1 MQQKNTRR
9 KTFQD
14 EAELIKRSQVPKTK
28 EDKKFSSNTDNPI
41 IEPTSKL
48 MDKDYLKMIRN
59 KKADFEEYE
68 PDPHIEVGNSKIFVV
83 VRKRP
88 LSKKEQS
95 NGEID
100 NISVINPK
108 ITVHE
113 CKIKVDG
120 ITKYLE
126 DHHFYFDNTFA
137 ENETTQEIYDY
148 TVGPMIE
155 MVLNR
160 GIVTCFA
167 YGQTG
172 SGKTYTM
179 KGIQNL
185 AIEHLF
191 EECINTY
198 GTENNL
204 SFYISFFEIY
214 GGRLY
219 DLLNNKNKL
228 QVLDDQNGKT
238 QIYGL
243 QEIIAE
249 TPDEMRMIID
259 KGNSIRTT
267 HNTVTNATSSRS
279 HAICNI
285 IIKEKNIKKNKYNFF
300 GKLSLVDLAGSERAQ
315 ETQSN
320 NRVRRAEGAEINKSL
335 LALKECI
342 RALQARKSSGN
353 NDIHVPFRASKLTH
367 VLRDSF
373 VSKNDKSK
381 IIMISCI
388 NPSYISSN
396 HTINTLRYSDRLKE
410 QTSYMQKQIAKNKN
424 ITNNVNSNNN
434 QVYNTKNNNKK
445 EYSNNNLQKVK
456 RDREKELEEINLN
469 VFNSK
474 DDILNDINFD
484 DKINLA
490 EDILGFNNDLKLDID
505 MNNLADELIDDN
517 FINSKKPKNTNND
530 NNKKETKSNKEKKLN
545 NNIENNNQ
553 NNNEEDEILDL
564 SKKDSAD
571 AENEINKNEKQNSDE
586 ENIENINEK
595 GNSDLEMELKDND
608 EKEKIINEELEDLI
622 YIKKKVSKDGKFISD
637 DFIKYHK
644 LTDQIIEDEDEIVA
658 THMDV
663 IKQDAKML
671 TEEGELITK
680 IKGIED
686 NEENFNMDEY
696 IKRLEKIIDK
706 KIDIYSGLQNKID
719 VYKQHLREE
728 EKMRKEHPQLFVDPA
743 DY

>member
-1 MQQKNTRR
+1 MQQKNRR

-14 EAELIKRSQVPKTK
+14 DADLIKRNQNPKTK
-28 EDKKFSSNTDNPI
+28 EDKKYSSNTDTPY
-41 IEPTSKL
+41 IEPSSKL
-48 MDKDYLKMIRN
+48 IDKDYLKMIRN
-59 KKADFEEYE
+59 KKADFDQYE
-68 PDPHIEVGNSKIFVV
+68 VDPHMEIGNSKIFVV

-88 LSKKEQS
+88 LSKKEQL

-100 NISVINPK
+100 NISCNNPT

-126 DHHFYFDNTFA
+126 DHQFYFDNTFD
-137 ENETTQEIYDY
+137 ENESTQEIYDY

-155 MVLNR
+155 MVLNK

-185 AIEHLF
+185 AIDHIF
-191 EECINTY
+191 EECKNTY
-198 GTENNL
+198 GEDNNL

-243 QEIIAE
+243 QEIYAE

-259 KGNSIRTT
+259 KGNSVRTT

-285 IIKEKNIKKNKYNFF
+285 IIKEKNKKKNKYNFF

-342 RALQARKSSGN
+342 RALQARKNSGN
-353 NDIHVPFRASKLTH
+353 SDIHVPFRASKLTH

-410 QTSYMQKQIAKNKN
+410 QTSYMQKQMAKNKN
-424 ITNNVNSNNN
+424 VNMNINNNN
-434 QVYNTKNNNKK
+434 QVNIKNNNNNKK
-445 EYSNNNLQKVK
+445 DNNNNIQKIK

-490 EDILGFNNDLKLDID
+490 EDILGFHNDLKLDID

-517 FINSKKPKNTNND
+517 FINNKKPKNNKNSNANKKD
-530 NNKKETKSNKEKKLN
+530 NNKKDKK
-545 NNIENNNQ
+545 NNNQ
-553 NNNEEDEILDL
+553 KNSNNNSNNNEEDEILDL
-564 SKKDSAD
+564 SKKDS
-571 AENEINKNEKQNSDE
+571 ENEIIKHDKQNSEE
-586 ENIENINEK
+586 ENVVEK
-595 GNSDLEMELKDND
+595 DNSDLDIELKESISDN
-608 EKEKIINEELEDLI
+608 KEKIINEELEDLI
-622 YIKKKVSKDGKFISD
+622 YLKKKVSKDGKFISD

-644 LTDQIIEDEDEIVA
+644 LTDQIIEDEDDIVA

-686 NEENFNMDEY
+686 TEENFNMDEY
-696 IKRLEKIIDK
+696 LKRLEKIIDK

-719 VYKQHLREE
+719 VYKLHIREE
-728 EKMRKEHPQLFVDPA
+728 EKMRKEHPQFFVDPA

>member
-1 MQQKNTRR
+1 MQPKNIRR
-9 KTFQD
+9 KTLQD
-14 EAELIKRSQVPKTK
+14 ESELLKLNQ
-28 EDKKFSSNTDNPI
+28 EKKFASNTVTPQVDTP
-41 IEPTSKL
+41 SKL
-48 MDKDYLKMIRN
+48 IDKDYQKMIRN
-59 KKADFEEYE
+59 KKADLEDYE
-68 PDPHIEVGNSKIFVV
+68 PDPHVEVGNSKIFVV

-88 LSKKEQS
+88 LSKKEQL

-100 NISVINPK
+100 NITCLNPK
-108 ITVHE
+108 VTVHE
-113 CKIKVDG
+113 CKIKIDG

-137 ENETTQEIYDY
+137 ENESTQEIYDY

-155 MVLNR
+155 MVLNK

-179 KGIQNL
+179 KGIENL
-185 AIEHLF
+185 AINHLF
-191 EECINTY
+191 EECQNIY
-198 GTENNL
+198 GEEHNL

-243 QEIIAE
+243 QEIYAGS
-249 TPDEMRMIID
+249 PDEMRMIID

-285 IIKEKNIKKNKYNFF
+285 IIKEKNKKNKYNFF

-342 RALQARKSSGN
+342 RALQARKNSGN
-353 NDIHVPFRASKLTH
+353 SEIHVPFRASKLTH

-410 QTSYMQKQIAKNKN
+410 QTAYMQKQIAKNKN
-424 ITNNVNSNNN
+424 VSNVNNNN
-434 QVYNTKNNNKK
+434 HHQQHNNQNNNNKK
-445 EYSNNNLQKVK
+445 EYNIAQKIK

-490 EDILGFNNDLKLDID
+490 EDILGFHNDLKLSID
-505 MNNLADELIDDN
+505 MNNLADELINDN
-517 FINSKKPKNTNND
+517 FIN
-530 NNKKETKSNKEKKLN
+530 NNKKSNNANKNKGSKKVYKNNLNQKNENEKNYNMN
-545 NNIENNNQ
+545 NNDD
-553 NNNEEDEILDL
+553 DEILDL
-564 SKKDSAD
+564 SKKEEESNDKNKKSSED
-571 AENEINKNEKQNSDE
+571 EDVNDQEI
-586 ENIENINEK
+586 
-595 GNSDLEMELKDND
+595 SDLEEEIKEGDGKD
-608 EKEKIINEELEDLI
+608 KVINEELEDLI
-622 YIKKKVSKDGKFISD
+622 YLKKKVSKDGKFISD

-644 LTDQIIEDEDEIVA
+644 LTDQIIEDEDDIVA

-686 NEENFNMDEY
+686 SEENFTMEEY
-696 IKRLEKIIDK
+696 LKRLENIIDK

-719 VYKQHLREE
+719 VYKQHIKDE
-728 EKMRKEHPQLFVDPA
+728 EKMRKEHPQFFVDPA
-743 DY
+743 DI

>member
-1 MQQKNTRR
+1 MR
-9 KTFQD
+9 KRLQ
-14 EAELIKRSQVPKTK
+14 EENS
-28 EDKKFSSNTDNPI
+28 SSNDIPMV
-41 IEPTSKL
+41 EPVIKL
-48 MDKDYLKMIRN
+48 DKDYLKMIRN
-59 KKADFEEYE
+59 KKADLEDYE

-88 LSKKEQS
+88 LSKKEQA

-100 NISVINPK
+100 NITCLNPK
-108 ITVHE
+108 VTVHE

-137 ENETTQEIYDY
+137 ENESTQEIYDY

-155 MVLNR
+155 MVLNK

-179 KGIQNL
+179 KGIENL
-185 AIEHLF
+185 AINHLF
-191 EECINTY
+191 EECQNMY
-198 GTENNL
+198 GENNNL

-243 QEIIAE
+243 QEIYAG

-285 IIKEKNIKKNKYNFF
+285 VIKEKNKKNKYNFF

-342 RALQARKSSGN
+342 RALQARKNSGN
-353 NDIHVPFRASKLTH
+353 AEIHVPFRASKLTH

-410 QTSYMQKQIAKNKN
+410 QTAYMQKQNVKNKN
-424 ITNNVNSNNN
+424 VNTNVNKVNNHH
-434 QVYNTKNNNKK
+434 QSYNTQNDKKDNNK
-445 EYSNNNLQKVK
+445 NMK

-484 DKINLA
+484 DKINLT
-490 EDILGFNNDLKLDID
+490 EDILGFNNDLKLNID
-505 MNNLADELIDDN
+505 MNNLADELINDN
-517 FINSKKPKNTNND
+517 FINKKSNI
-530 NNKKETKSNKEKKLN
+530 NNKKNNKD
-545 NNIENNNQ
+545 NNQ
-553 NNNEEDEILDL
+553 D
-564 SKKDSAD
+564 
-571 AENEINKNEKQNSDE
+571 Q
-586 ENIENINEK
+586 
-595 GNSDLEMELKDND
+595 ND
-608 EKEKIINEELEDLI
+608 EKDINNNDLDEALDMPKKRDENSKKNSEEEETNEKDNIDIDIEIKDDGANNKEINEELDDLI
-622 YIKKKVSKDGKFISD
+622 YLKKKVSKDGKFISD

-644 LTDQIIEDEDEIVA
+644 LTDQIIEDEDDIVA

-663 IKQDAKML
+663 IKLDAKML
-671 TEEGELITK
+671 TEEGELITR
-680 IKGIED
+680 IKGIE
-686 NEENFNMDEY
+686 NTEENFSMDEY
-696 IKRLEKIIDK
+696 LKKLESIIDK

-719 VYKQHLREE
+719 VYKQHLKDE
-728 EKMRKEHPQLFVDPA
+728 EKMRKEHPQFFVDPA
-743 DY
+743 DI

>member
-1 MQQKNTRR
+1 MR
-9 KTFQD
+9 KRLQEEQSSSTD
-14 EAELIKRSQVPKTK
+14 IPMVEPAIK
-28 EDKKFSSNTDNPI
+28 
-41 IEPTSKL
+41 L
-48 MDKDYLKMIRN
+48 DKDYLKMIRN
-59 KKADFEEYE
+59 KKADLEDYE
-68 PDPHIEVGNSKIFVV
+68 PDPHVEVGNSKIFVV

-88 LSKKEQS
+88 LSKKEQA

-100 NISVINPK
+100 NITCLNPK

-137 ENETTQEIYDY
+137 ENESTQEIYDY

-155 MVLNR
+155 MVLNK

-179 KGIQNL
+179 KGIENL
-185 AIEHLF
+185 AINHLF
-191 EECINTY
+191 EECQNMY
-198 GTENNL
+198 GENNNL

-243 QEIIAE
+243 QEIYAG

-285 IIKEKNIKKNKYNFF
+285 VIKEKNKKNKYNFF

-342 RALQARKSSGN
+342 RALQARKNSGN
-353 NDIHVPFRASKLTH
+353 SEIHVPFRASKLTH

-410 QTSYMQKQIAKNKN
+410 QTAYMQKQNVKNKN
-424 ITNNVNSNNN
+424 VNTNVNKVNNHH
-434 QVYNTKNNNKK
+434 QSYNTQNDKKDLNNNK
-445 EYSNNNLQKVK
+445 NIK

-484 DKINLA
+484 DKINLT
-490 EDILGFNNDLKLDID
+490 EDILGFNNDLKLNID
-505 MNNLADELIDDN
+505 MNNLADELINDN
-517 FINSKKPKNTNND
+517 FINKKSNI
-530 NNKKETKSNKEKKLN
+530 NNKKNNKD
-545 NNIENNNQ
+545 NNQ
-553 NNNEEDEILDL
+553 EP
-564 SKKDSAD
+564 
-571 AENEINKNEKQNSDE
+571 
-586 ENIENINEK
+586 
-595 GNSDLEMELKDND
+595 ND
-608 EKEKIINEELEDLI
+608 EKDMNNNDGDEGLDMPKKRGEENAKKNSEEEETNEKDNIDIDIDIKDDGGNNKEINEELDDLI
-622 YIKKKVSKDGKFISD
+622 YLKKKVSKDGKFISD

-644 LTDQIIEDEDEIVA
+644 LTDQIIEDEDDIVA

-663 IKQDAKML
+663 IKLDAKML
-671 TEEGELITK
+671 TEEGELITR
-680 IKGIED
+680 IKGIE
-686 NEENFNMDEY
+686 NTEENFSMDEY
-696 IKRLEKIIDK
+696 LKKLENIIDK

-719 VYKQHLREE
+719 VYKQHLKDE
-728 EKMRKEHPQLFVDPA
+728 EKMRKEHPQFFVDPA
-743 DY
+743 DI

>member
-1 MQQKNTRR
+1 MQPKNIRR
-9 KTFQD
+9 KTIQED
-14 EAELIKRSQVPKTK
+14 SDLLKRNQMQKTK
-28 EDKKFSSNTDNPI
+28 EDKKFSSNTDTPQVEYPLNPTKI
-41 IEPTSKL
+41 I
-48 MDKDYLKMIRN
+48 DKDYLRMIRN
-59 KKADFEEYE
+59 KKEDFDQYE
-68 PDPHIEVGNSKIFVV
+68 PDSHAEIGNSKIFVV

-88 LSKKEQS
+88 LSKKEQM

-100 NISVINPK
+100 NISVINPRV
-108 ITVHE
+108 TVHE

-126 DHHFYFDNTFA
+126 DHQFYFDNTFG

-155 MVLNR
+155 MVLNK

-185 AIEHLF
+185 AIDNIF
-191 EECINTY
+191 EECKNIY
-198 GTENNL
+198 GQDNNL

-243 QEIIAE
+243 QEMLAE

-259 KGNSIRTT
+259 KGNSVRTT

-285 IIKEKNIKKNKYNFF
+285 IIKEKNKKKNNYNFF

-320 NRVRRAEGAEINKSL
+320 NRLRRAEGAEINKSL

-353 NDIHVPFRASKLTH
+353 SEIHVPFRASKLTH

-410 QTSYMQKQIAKNKN
+410 QTAYMQKLIAKNKN
-424 ITNNVNSNNN
+424 INNNNHHQVSNN
-434 QVYNTKNNNKK
+434 QNNNKK
-445 EYSNNNLQKVK
+445 DYNNAQKAK

-490 EDILGFNNDLKLDID
+490 EDILGFHNDIKLNID

-517 FINSKKPKNTNND
+517 FISNKKNNNSK
-530 NNKKETKSNKEKKLN
+530 NKKTKKDNKSNNN
-545 NNIENNNQ
+545 NNISGNDKKNQKNENSGDSNNK
-553 NNNEEDEILDL
+553 EEDEILDL
-564 SKKDSAD
+564 SKKDE
-571 AENEINKNEKQNSDE
+571 ENEKNKNNKNSEE
-586 ENIENINEK
+586 ENVKENSE
-595 GNSDLEMELKDND
+595 LELDVKDGD

-622 YIKKKVSKDGKFISD
+622 YLKKKVSKDGKFISD

-644 LTDQIIEDEDEIVA
+644 LTDQIIEDEDDIVA

-680 IKGIED
+680 IKGIEYS
-686 NEENFNMDEY
+686 EENFSMEEY
-696 IKRLEKIIDK
+696 LKRLEKIIDK

-719 VYKQHLREE
+719 VYKQHIKDE

>member
-1 MQQKNTRR
+1 MQPKNFRR
-9 KTFQD
+9 KTLQD
-14 EAELIKRSQVPKTK
+14 ESELLKLNQ
-28 EDKKFSSNTDNPI
+28 EKKFASNTVTPQVDAP
-41 IEPTSKL
+41 SKL
-48 MDKDYLKMIRN
+48 IDKDYQKMIRN
-59 KKADFEEYE
+59 KKADLEDYE
-68 PDPHIEVGNSKIFVV
+68 PDPHVEVGNSKIFVV

-88 LSKKEQS
+88 ISKKEQL

-100 NISVINPK
+100 NITCLNPK

-113 CKIKVDG
+113 CKIKIDG

-126 DHHFYFDNTFA
+126 DHHFYFDNTFS
-137 ENETTQEIYDY
+137 ENESTQEIYDY

-155 MVLNR
+155 MVLNK

-179 KGIQNL
+179 KGIENL
-185 AIEHLF
+185 AINHLF
-191 EECINTY
+191 EECQNIY
-198 GTENNL
+198 GEEHNL

-243 QEIIAE
+243 QEIYAGS
-249 TPDEMRMIID
+249 PDEMRMIID

-285 IIKEKNIKKNKYNFF
+285 IIKEKNKKNKYNFF

-342 RALQARKSSGN
+342 RALQARKNSGN
-353 NDIHVPFRASKLTH
+353 SEIHVPFRASKLTH

-410 QTSYMQKQIAKNKN
+410 QTAYMQKQIAKNKN
-424 ITNNVNSNNN
+424 VSNVNNTNHHQQHNN
-434 QVYNTKNNNKK
+434 QNNNKK
-445 EYSNNNLQKVK
+445 EYNLAQKIK

-490 EDILGFNNDLKLDID
+490 EDILGFHNDLNLNID
-505 MNNLADELIDDN
+505 MNNLADELINDN
-517 FINSKKPKNTNND
+517 FINN
-530 NNKKETKSNKEKKLN
+530 NNKKSNNARNKKEYKKN
-545 NNIENNNQ
+545 RNQKIENEKNNM
-553 NNNEEDEILDL
+553 NNNEDYEIWDISKKEEESNEKNKKSSEDEDIND
-564 SKKDSAD
+564 
-571 AENEINKNEKQNSDE
+571 NE
-586 ENIENINEK
+586 
-595 GNSDLEMELKDND
+595 NSDLEEEIKESDG
-608 EKEKIINEELEDLI
+608 KEKGINEELEDLI
-622 YIKKKVSKDGKFISD
+622 YLKKKVSKDGKFISD

-644 LTDQIIEDEDEIVA
+644 LTDQIIEDEDDIVA

-686 NEENFNMDEY
+686 SEENFTMEEY
-696 IKRLEKIIDK
+696 LKRLENIIDK
-706 KIDIYSGLQNKID
+706 KIDIYSGLNNKID
-719 VYKQHLREE
+719 VYKQHIKDE
-728 EKMRKEHPQLFVDPA
+728 EKMRKEHPQFFLDPA
-743 DY
+743 DI

>member
-1 MQQKNTRR
+1 MQNKPTRR
-9 KTFQD
+9 KTIQED
-14 EAELIKRSQVPKTK
+14 LDNLKKRRDDRKIK
-28 EDKKFSSNTDNPI
+28 EDKKGIFNISDNPI
-41 IEPTSKL
+41 ENSPKT

-59 KKADFEEYE
+59 KKSDIYEYE
-68 PDPHIEVGNSKIFVV
+68 PDPHTSIGNNKIFVI

-88 LSKKEQS
+88 LSKKEIM

-100 NISVINPK
+100 CVSCLNPK
-108 ITVHE
+108 ITIHE
-113 CKIKVDG
+113 CKIKIDG

-126 DHHFYFDNTFA
+126 DHEFYFDNTFS

-148 TVGPMIE
+148 TVGQMVDF
-155 MVLNR
+155 VLNK

-172 SGKTYTM
+172 SGKTFTM

-185 AIEHLF
+185 VINNLF
-191 EECINTY
+191 EESANMSKNI
-198 GTENNL
+198 E
-204 SFYISFFEIY
+204 FYISFFEIY

-243 QEIIAE
+243 QEILAE
-249 TPDEMRMIID
+249 SPDEMKMIID
-259 KGNSIRTT
+259 KGNSVRTT

-285 IIKEKNIKKNKYNFF
+285 VIKEKGKNNKQY

-353 NDIHVPFRASKLTH
+353 NEIHVPFRASKLTH

-381 IIMISCI
+381 IVMISCV

-410 QTSYMQKQIAKNKN
+410 QTAYMQKQIGKIKNSVAV
-424 ITNNVNSNNN
+424 NNNNNHNLVVSQSSNNN
-434 QVYNTKNNNKK
+434 NNGKK
-445 EYSNNNLQKVK
+445 GQKVK

-490 EDILGFNNDLKLDID
+490 EDILGFNNDLN
-505 MNNLADELIDDN
+505 MNLNEELI
-517 FINSKKPKNTNND
+517 ND
-530 NNKKETKSNKEKKLN
+530 NINLSNNK
-545 NNIENNNQ
+545 
-553 NNNEEDEILDL
+553 
-564 SKKDSAD
+564 
-571 AENEINKNEKQNSDE
+571 
-586 ENIENINEK
+586 NINEK
-595 GNSDLEMELKDND
+595 ELLKDLL
-608 EKEKIINEELEDLI
+608 KEKIISNDVQQKINKEENKSKDNNSNINKDNNISNEDKEELIEENINDIKEGELNMDELINGKNETAKEDKAINEELEDLI
-622 YIKKKVSKDGKFISD
+622 YLKKTVSKDGKFISD

-644 LTDQIIEDEDEIVA
+644 LTDKIIEDEDDIVA
-658 THMDV
+658 THMEV

-680 IKGIED
+680 IKGIGAT
-686 NEENFNMDEY
+686 EENFNMDDY
-696 IKRLEKIIDK
+696 LKRLEKILDK
-706 KIDIYSGLQNKID
+706 KINIYSGLQNKID
-719 VYKQHLREE
+719 VYKQHIKDEE
-728 EKMRKEHPQLFVDPA
+728 QMRKEHPQFFVDPA
-743 DY
+743 DL